1 MRDLDTKV
9 IVKEEEHAEEE
20 QHVTFLIGEET
31 YGVGVLKVQEIIGM
45 TDITHVPNTVHFMEG
60 VINLRGSVVP
70 VVDMRKKF
78 RMKER
83 EYDKYTVII
92 IVEVKERL
100 IGMIV
105 DSVSDVVNIPV
116 SCIQSTPHFTAKIE
130 TDFIKGI
137 GQIDNNLIII
147 LDVDSILSEDE
158 LKNIDNKETTEITQ
172 AIVTTTT
179 KEDTEDDKE

>member
-1 MRDLDTKV
+1 MRDLETKIIDKDEFV
-9 IVKEEEHAEEE
+9 EEE
-20 QHVTFLIGEET
+20 QLVTFLIGSET

-45 TDITHVPNTVHFMEG
+45 TDITNVPNTVYFMEG
-60 VINLRGSVVP
+60 VINLRGTVVP

-78 RMKER
+78 KMEQR
-83 EYDKYTVII
+83 EYDNYTVII
-92 IVEVKERL
+92 IVEVKNKL

-116 SCIQSTPHFTAKIE
+116 SNIQSTPHFTTRIE

-147 LDVDSILSEDE
+147 LDVDAILSEDE
-158 LKNIDNKETTEITQ
+158 LKNIDRDRGVEI
-172 AIVTTTT
+172 
-179 KEDTEDDKE
+179 EDVGATATIDSM